1 MIPSSKDLILQK
13 KVKLYN
19 NLANIDNCQGRL
31 LAELEIYPNPR
42 IVWEFEVLGDTTNFP
57 YLAHTNNV
65 KSLTLSGHA
74 FLIEQ
79 ELGVSNNF
87 ETAIGP
93 RNALRGSTKKAIY
106 GDLQNFAKFFVF
118 YLSNTVY
125 QSRRSDQKSEDNRY
139 SIDVPIDKLWNIHL
153 CIDPDSIEWLNPK
166 NRNTGT
172 LITAVGT
179 LDSSSSNSDISQNLS
194 ENREITLENA
204 VKRIQDIC
212 LLLSYINGGYVGL
225 LYVEGY
231 QRDARNTPIFSSAL
245 ALSSQTTPLEKI
257 GLSWFTN
264 NSSLKNFLEC
274 IPVFEKIIE
283 NDSWRETFD
292 FVLIQYF
299 QAIQAGL
306 VGWPVIASAVGAA
319 LERLSYM
326 ILVLE
331 EPDLAKK
338 NINELLFTQNEGEK
352 QKQYNGEFK
361 NKDEYKKQDGKYL
374 SRTGIRLLCLLNSIG
389 LTEDNNPDIVQ
400 SFLDTRNDAV
410 HPKVSNIT
418 LDKRKKTI
426 VKAIQWIDEVIL
438 WRIGYSGQYR
448 DRTQAMESSIKPR
461 YNLTLRDSNW

>member
-1 MIPSSKDLILQK
+1 MIPSRKELILQK

-42 IVWEFEVLGDTTNFP
+42 IVWDFEVLGDPNNFP
-57 YLAHTNNV
+57 YWAHENDV
-65 KSLTLSGHA
+65 KSSTLSGYA

-79 ELGVSNNF
+79 ELGVSNNL
-87 ETAIGP
+87 ETDIGP

-125 QSRRSDQKSEDNRY
+125 QSRRSDQKLEDNRY
-139 SIDVPIDKLWNIHL
+139 SIDVPIDELWNIHL

-179 LDSSSSNSDISQNLS
+179 LDSSSSNSDISQNLY
-194 ENREITLENA
+194 ENREITLEHA

-212 LLLSYINGGYVGL
+212 LLLSYVNGGYVGL

-231 QRDARNTPIFSSAL
+231 QRDVRNTPIFSSAL

-257 GLSWFTN
+257 GVSWFTN
-264 NSSLKNFLEC
+264 NSSLKDFQEC

-331 EPDLAKK
+331 EPDLGKRE
-338 NINELLFTQNEGEK
+338 INELLFTQNKGEK
-352 QKQYNGEFK
+352 KKQYDREFK
-361 NKDEYKKQDGKYL
+361 KDEYKKQDNKHL
-374 SRTGIRLLCLLNSIG
+374 SSTGIRLICLLNRIG
-389 LTEDNNPDIVQ
+389 LTEDNNPDVVQ
-400 SFLDTRNDAV
+400 SFLDIRNNAV
-410 HPKVSNIT
+410 HPIVSNMD
-418 LDKRKKTI
+418 LNERKKTI
-426 VKAIQWIDEVIL
+426 VKAIQWIDEIIL

-448 DRTQAMESSIKPR
+448 DRTQAMESSINPR
-461 YNLTLRDSNW
+461 YNLTLRDPNW

>member
-31 LAELEIYPNPR
+31 LAELEVYPNPR
-42 IVWEFEVLGDTTNFP
+42 IIWDFEVLGDTNNFP
-57 YLAHTNNV
+57 YLSHTSDE
-65 KSLTLSGHA
+65 KALILSGHA
-74 FLIEQ
+74 FSIEQ
-79 ELGVSNNF
+79 ELGVFNDL
-87 ETAIGP
+87 ETGIVGP
-93 RNALRGSTKKAIY
+93 RNALRGCTKKAVY
-106 GDLQNFAKFFVF
+106 GDLQNPAEFFVF

-125 QSRRSDQKSEDNRY
+125 QSKRSNQKSEDNKY
-139 SIDVPIDKLWNIHL
+139 SIDVPIDELWNIYL
-153 CIDPDSIEWLNPK
+153 CIDRDSIEWLDPK
-166 NRNTGT
+166 NRNIGT

-179 LDSSSSNSDISQNLS
+179 LDLSSSDSDISQNLS

-212 LLLSYINGGYVGL
+212 WLLSYINGGYVGL
-225 LYVEGY
+225 LYIEGY
-231 QRDARNTPIFSSAL
+231 QRDARNTPIFSSAI

-264 NSSLKNFLEC
+264 NSSLKDFLEC
-274 IPVFEKIIE
+274 IPVFEKMIE
-283 NDSWRETFD
+283 NDSWRETFE

-299 QAIQAGL
+299 QAIQSGL

-331 EPDLAKK
+331 EPDLAKR
-338 NINELLFTQNEGEK
+338 NINELLFTKNKGEK
-352 QKQYNGEFK
+352 KKQYDREFQ
-361 NKDEYKKQDGKYL
+361 KDEYKKQDDKHL
-374 SRTGIRLLCLLNSIG
+374 SPTGIRLICLLNRIG
-389 LTEDNNPDIVQ
+389 LTEDNNPDVVQ

-418 LDKRKKTI
+418 LDERKKTI

-438 WRIGYSGQYR
+438 WRIGYNGQYR
-448 DRTQAMESSIKPR
+448 DRTQAMESSIEPR
-461 YNLTLRDSNW
+461 YNRTLRDSNW